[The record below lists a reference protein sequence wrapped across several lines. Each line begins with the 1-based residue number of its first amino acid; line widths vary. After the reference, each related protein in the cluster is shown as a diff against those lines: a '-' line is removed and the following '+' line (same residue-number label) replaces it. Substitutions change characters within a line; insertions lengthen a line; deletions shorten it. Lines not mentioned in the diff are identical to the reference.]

1 VGFALQ
7 SFAPPAQP
15 HTVSGA
21 VALLSLKDLRPTAF
35 KKLISV
41 ALPKR
46 GAKCQL
52 PSGGLV
58 QASSPSGLY
67 STRESATSLRLFT
80 PPGARSS
87 PGIHPL
93 QGLPSHRNGTAFTT
107 PPLMGLSVRTTNRP
121 RGRPFRVLLPGE
133 IGLSLSRLPTLMGF
147 VTS

>member
-93 QGLPSHRNGTAFTT
+93 QGLLPHQQGATLHRASPHEVASTADESTT
-107 PPLMGLSVRTTNRP
+107 ST
-121 RGRPFRVLLPGE
+121 LLQGFA
-133 IGLSLSRLPTLMGF
+133 SR
-147 VTS
+147 